1 MLDDAGMCRWILS
14 STGMVPTD
22 IKQCIGAQFV
32 ACLDLTLEGGL
43 AGELLLGSAALF
55 VKQDAAG
62 RMQLLRTG
70 MIFQVETRP
79 DVSAMAHGAG
89 ARLPTGG
96 ASSSLPRSTSESA
109 EVLDGP
115 FEEPTEDIP
124 PGFEAPVED
133 ASLSVGGASFSEPP
147 PSRGGDTI
155 PPPKPTLKRAPESLR
170 ELASQVLDVNE
181 STVTLTL
188 PLYRAESQV
197 NRGASQ
203 QRARWNHGRSAPPPA
218 PTVQNIPPMPVEAL
232 PSTRGSRRT

>member
-14 STGMVPTD
+14 STGMVPPD

-55 VKQDAAG
+55 VKQDAVG

-70 MIFQVETRP
+70 MIVQVETRP
-79 DVSAMAHGAG
+79 DVSAMP
-89 ARLPTGG
+89 RT
-96 ASSSLPRSTSESA
+96 ASSPPPPARVAERPMSESG
-109 EVLDGP
+109 ELIEGP
-115 FEEPTEDIP
+115 FEEATEDIP
-124 PGFEAPVED
+124 A
-133 ASLSVGGASFSEPP
+133 ASPPASFGAGSFADTPI

-188 PLYRAESQV
+188 PLYRAESQA
-197 NRGASQ
+197 NRPAM
-203 QRARWNHGRSAPPPA
+203 QRPRWNNRSTPPPP

-232 PSTRGSRRT
+232 PSTRGSRRS

>member
-1 MLDDAGMCRWILS
+1 MVDIAYTVHTKSCSFMLDDAGMCRRILS
-14 STGMVPTD
+14 STGMVPPD

-43 AGELLLGSAALF
+43 AGELLLGAAALF
-55 VKQDAAG
+55 VKQDATG

-79 DVSAMAHGAG
+79 DLAALEAAAETGPPARSASG
-89 ARLPTGG
+89 P
-96 ASSSLPRSTSESA
+96 A
-109 EVLDGP
+109 EALDGP
-115 FEEPTEDIP
+115 FEEETEDLP
-124 PGFEAPVED
+124 PPSFAETPV
-133 ASLSVGGASFSEPP
+133 

-170 ELASQVLDVNE
+170 ELAAQVLDVNE

-188 PLYRAESQV
+188 PLYRQESQS
-197 NRGASQ
+197 NRAGL
-203 QRARWNHGRSAPPPA
+203 QRPAWHHRSAPPPA

-232 PSTRGSRRT
+232 PSSRGAPPRNRG